1 MMPDY
6 ENTQEGRCRNRHP
19 RPGEA
24 ILRCSTGGLG
34 PLPIINT
41 VLSRP
46 LPVVS
51 VNVDTTRMCNPSVL
65 LTFTGQVNLPLG
77 ISVTLNFVVNK
88 TCEGGAPRQIGGTYT
103 FSTLATV
110 LEAESFAFQ
119 LCDTDTCED
128 CCTYTVEVST
138 TSIIDIVPGL
148 TITNATLS
156 ALAVENY

>member
-1 MMPDY
+1 MLSEH
-6 ENTQEGRCRNRHP
+6 ENAHEERCYRRHP

-24 ILRCSTGGLG
+24 ILRCNTGGLG

-51 VNVDTTRMCNPSVL
+51 VNVDTTKLYKPSVL
-65 LTFTGQVNLPLG
+65 LTFTGQINMPLG
-77 ISVTLNFVVNK
+77 VSVTLNFIVNK
-88 TCEGGAPRQIGGTYT
+88 VCENGTSQQIGGTFT
-103 FSTLATV
+103 FATLAAA
-110 LEAESFAFQ
+110 LEAETFAFQ
-119 LCDTDTCED
+119 LCDLDSCDD

-156 ALAVENY
+156 ALAVENC